1 MQPKN
6 TNFMNTR
13 DIINP
18 MNHEGPMATSSE
30 QPPEPDFEII
40 NRGEKI
46 HYKFDNFV
54 VSIDRSGKNYQT
66 LPELSFA
73 RLVDDPNKGA
83 SLDQPQ
89 TTDEQTVS
97 MTEVVPGIIQVM
109 QHQNLSDVWFYPYGD
124 DANFDGVESY
134 IDRETRKQQRSQ
146 QRLRLF
152 RMAFARASQP
162 MTITPDEN
170 QHGYILSL
178 Q

>member
-1 MQPKN
+1 
-6 TNFMNTR
+6 MNTR
-13 DIINP
+13 DIMNP

-30 QPPEPDFEII
+30 QSPEPDFEII
-40 NRGEKI
+40 DRGEKI

-54 VSIDRSGKNYQT
+54 VSIDRSGKNYQL

-83 SLDQPQ
+83 SLDQPK
-89 TTDEQTVS
+89 TAAEQAVS

-109 QHQNLSDVWFYPYGD
+109 QHENLSEVWFYPYGD
-124 DANFDGVESY
+124 DANFDTAETDL
-134 IDRETRKQQRSQ
+134 DRETRKQQRSQ

-152 RMAFARASQP
+152 QMAFARASQP
-162 MTITPDEN
+162 ITITSDEN